1 MPAFSG
7 IHPWPRPT
15 PHSYRPPVRMSVT
28 AIADA
33 STIGLWYGNAWSI
46 VRKWICF
53 VRCAAAAKSAVGCA
67 ETENFGKKKCS
78 IDA

>member
-1 MPAFSG
+1 
-7 IHPWPRPT
+7 
-15 PHSYRPPVRMSVT
+15 
-28 AIADA
+28 
-33 STIGLWYGNAWSI
+33 

>member
-1 MPAFSG
+1 MAAPHAPLVAPA
-7 IHPWPRPT
+7 
-15 PHSYRPPVRMSVT
+15 VRMSVT
-28 AIADA
+28 AISEA
-33 STIGLWYGNAWSI
+33 STIGLWYGSAWSI
-46 VRKWICF
+46 VRKLIVR

>member
-1 MPAFSG
+1 
-7 IHPWPRPT
+7 
-15 PHSYRPPVRMSVT
+15 MSVT
-28 AIADA
+28 AIAEA
-33 STIGLWYGNAWSI
+33 STIGLWYGSAWSI